1 MAIIQIYPI
10 INKIA
15 QQSLGK
21 SAVVNTEATFVSVGD
36 QVLSSEDNREAFYSA
51 LCEMIGAT
59 VSSIRAYEGTSSDV
73 KRNPIEYGVALRKLS
88 MPLLDANI
96 NETYL
101 NQNATTR
108 KSPFEVFPAQPIMK
122 IFNKVSTW
130 EFPQT
135 VPDIQLRFAFSNS
148 ESMAAF
154 IDMLFMAAYNSIE
167 VAYENCG
174 NLCRAHSIAT
184 RLGTN
189 QAINVLA
196 MYNADTGNSLKYA
209 VAKENKE
216 FLRYVSMYLYLY
228 SDRMK
233 VMSRTF
239 NDGSM
244 DRHTPKKYQKLTV
257 HTDIDARMRMVLQS
271 DTFHD
276 DLVKLEGYHTIP
288 YWQGSGKS
296 WNYSDSSA
304 INITINDADSTT
316 GTKAVSQAGII
327 ATLSDIEN
335 LGTTINN
342 RRSTSMYNGR
352 GEYTNF
358 FHKADMGYYTDPSE
372 NSLVFYMA
380 DVVEPTPT

>member
-10 INKIA
+10 VNKIA
-15 QQSLGK
+15 RQSLGK
-21 SAVVNTEATFVSVGD
+21 TAVVNTEATFVSTGD
-36 QVLSSEDNREAFYSA
+36 QVLSSKDNTEAFYAA
-51 LCEMIGAT
+51 LCEMIGLT
-59 VSSIRAYEGTSSDV
+59 VSSIRAYNAYTDDV

-88 MPLLDANI
+88 MPLLDANV
-96 NETYL
+96 NQTYF
-101 NQNATTR
+101 NQNATDR
-108 KSPFEVFPAQPIMK
+108 KSPFEVFPSEPQMK

-135 VPDIQLRFAFSNS
+135 VPDTQLKYAFSNS

-184 RLGTN
+184 RLGTSR
-189 QAINVLA
+189 AINVLDK
-196 MYNADTGNSLKYA
+196 YNNDTGKTLKYA
-209 VAKENKE
+209 TAKEDKD

-239 NDGSM
+239 NDGTM
-244 DRHTPKKYQKLTV
+244 DRHTPKSLQRLTV

-271 DTFHD
+271 DTYHN
-276 DLVKLEGYHTIP
+276 DLVKLQGYYTIP
-288 YWQGSGKS
+288 YWQGSGTD
-296 WNYSDSSA
+296 WNYNDSSS
-304 INITINDADSTT
+304 INITINDPTASN
-316 GTKAVSQAGII
+316 GLKSVQQSGII

-342 RRSTSMYNGR
+342 RRSTSQYNPR
-352 GEYTNF
+352 DEYTNF

-380 DVVEPTPT
+380 DVTEAK